1 MNQQKTLRSP
11 LALTGV
17 GLHTG
22 NEIRVR
28 ILPADPDT
36 GLRFRRVDADP
47 VVEIPA
53 ASRWVVDTSLATVL
67 GRDGVQ
73 LSTVEHCLA
82 ALGGLGIDNAV
93 VEVDGP
99 ELPILDG
106 SALPYVEALLEAGWR
121 RQKRPR
127 RALRVDKPV
136 RVEQGDKFCIVRP
149 AADFRVTYSIDFDG
163 RFPGVHH
170 YFLSVDP
177 ATFAAELSPAR
188 TFGFLADVEY
198 LRSMGKARGGS
209 LDNAVVLHEGQ
220 VLNPE
225 GLRMPDELV
234 RHKMLDAVGD
244 LALLGRPILGHLIVH
259 RGGHALHDALVKALL
274 ARPDAWTV
282 VPLDEPAVR
291 GARAPLPRC
300 PLVPAHA

>member
-1 MNQQKTLRSP
+1 MVQQKTLRSP
-11 LALTGV
+11 LALKGV

-22 NEIRVR
+22 EEIRVR

-36 GLRFRRVDADP
+36 GIRFRRIDVVPA
-47 VVEIPA
+47 VEIPA

-67 GRDGVQ
+67 GRDGAQ
-73 LSTVEHCLA
+73 ISTVEHCLA
-82 ALGGLGIDNAV
+82 ALAGLGIDNAL

-106 SALPYVEALLEAGWR
+106 SALAYVEAVLEAGWK

-127 RALRVDKPV
+127 RALRVEKPV
-136 RVEQGDKFCIVRP
+136 RVEQGDKFCILRP
-149 AADFRVTYSIDFDG
+149 APEFQVTYSIDFDG
-163 RFPGVHH
+163 RFPGVQH

-188 TFGFLADVEY
+188 TFGFLSDVEY
-198 LRSMGKARGGS
+198 LRSMGKARGGG
-209 LDNAVVLHEGQ
+209 LDNAVVLHEGR

-234 RHKMLDAVGD
+234 RHKMLDAIGD
-244 LALLGRPILGHLIVH
+244 LALAELPILGHLIVH

-274 ARPDAWTV
+274 ARPDAWSVATIEDA
-282 VPLDEPAVR
+282 PVR
-291 GARAPLPRC
+291 GACAPRPRC